1 MKAKKIKNQ
10 SLLNKVI
17 KALEKYNA
25 LNNLRD
31 KADNEGNEREYK
43 KLNNQ
48 CEKSFDK
55 YLELLNELPKYEQKR
70 IENSELYL
78 IG

>member
-1 MKAKKIKNQ
+1 MKAKTLKNQ
-10 SLLNKVI
+10 TLLNKVT
-17 KALEKYNA
+17 KALENYNL

-31 KADNEGNEREYK
+31 KADNEGNDKEVK
-43 KLNNQ
+43 KLNNK

-55 YLELLNELPKYEQKR
+55 YTELLEQLPKYEQKR